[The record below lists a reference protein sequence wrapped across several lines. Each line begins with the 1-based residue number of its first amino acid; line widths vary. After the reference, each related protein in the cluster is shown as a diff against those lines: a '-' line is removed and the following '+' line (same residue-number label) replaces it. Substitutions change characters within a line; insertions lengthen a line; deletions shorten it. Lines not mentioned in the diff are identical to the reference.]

1 MSDSPPKKLDLQE
14 LRNGL
19 KKVGFRGFAALQQ
32 QMDVTLFFQSS
43 AMLANEKDFG
53 ELRSEARFAASE
65 STALTFERAKFESQR
80 WFLKNSLLECL
91 RIVAVVLEDTRTICA
106 LSAHLDKSG
115 EELKT
120 VSREI
125 TGKGRQAFSKLALDG
140 QLQALEK
147 EFGVTTP
154 HAESLLSVVALAKC
168 LALRSGVVGKADCG
182 EGDSLIVK
190 MHGLQIRPGEASASA
205 SEAGVKLQATATTKA
220 IGIGQPVDLSR
231 QEVLA
236 IMLSHCLFLSS
247 LLQSADTHLAKLAGT
262 PKKAAG
268 KSSK

>member
-1 MSDSPPKKLDLQE
+1 MPTPVEKLELNE

-32 QMDVTLFFQSS
+32 QMDVTIFFQSG

-91 RIVAVVLEDTRTICA
+91 RIVAVVLEDARTICA

-120 VSREI
+120 LSREI
-125 TGKGRQAFSKLALDG
+125 TGKSRQAFSRLPLDG
-140 QLQALEK
+140 QLAALEK
-147 EFGVTTP
+147 EFGLNTP

-168 LALRSGVVGKADCG
+168 LTLRSGVVGKADCG
-182 EGDSLIVK
+182 EGDSLVIK
-190 MHGLQIRPGEASASA
+190 MHGLQVHPGESSASA
-205 SEAGVKLQATATTKA
+205 AEAGVKIQATAATKT
-220 IGIGQPVDLSR
+220 IGPGQPVDLSR

-247 LLQSADTHLAKLAGT
+247 LLQSADTFLAKRASP